1 MTRLKYAHS
10 IATLFL
16 GVLLH
21 ALVAPAADNISPV
34 ARWEFGTEEETP
46 LGVIGNVQRDQA
58 GPRPPEFPDMA
69 ANNTAVRVD
78 ASTYLSVLDTG

>member
-1 MTRLKYAHS
+1 MTHLKYAQS
-10 IATLFL
+10 IATLCL

-21 ALVAPAADNISPV
+21 ALVATAADNTSPV

-46 LGVIGNVQRDQA
+46 LGAKGNVQRDQA

-78 ASTYLSVLDTG
+78 AGAYL